1 MKKLTIFITVLI
13 LGLSFST
20 IVSANMNNG
29 HKVVPMVKTD
39 YVDEVDSNGH
49 DLLSCTECKAVG
61 CRRDDCPSQNFRNT
75 NFMDECLSCGAI

>member
-1 MKKLTIFITVLI
+1 MKKLTIFITILI

-49 DLLSCTECKAVG
+49 DLLRCTECKAVG
-61 CRRDDCPSQNFRNT
+61 CRRDDCPSQNFRTT